1 MSGDFP
7 TSTLEV
13 TDERRRVNA
22 QQHTRVRNTRVILQ
36 LVDEDVW
43 NPNVGCGYGNLLDL
57 VEIFGVPHQE
67 LICP

>member
-1 MSGDFP
+1 MRGGALITLHSSTQVSG
-7 TSTLEV
+7 
-13 TDERRRVNA
+13 
-22 QQHTRVRNTRVILQ
+22 TRALILQ